1 MAFITGSRKQISFL
15 PPKIDDY
22 VGKEDPVRVYDAFV
36 ESLNLHEMGIII
48 DPCQAGAHSFEPKA
62 MLKLIV
68 YGYSYGIRSSRKL
81 ERACYHNL
89 SFMWLISGV
98 LPDYRTIARFRSDNK
113 EAIKQVLKQNV
124 KLCVELGLIEGNTLF
139 LDGSKFRA
147 NASINNTWDEER
159 CRKSLEIAEKNI
171 ERIMEEAEQIDKE
184 EANAGTL
191 VKLDEELRDQK
202 KMQAKVQEIVKTLKE
217 TGKEKINTTDKDSV
231 NGKTRQGSHA
241 IINCQVTTDE
251 KYGLIVQG
259 EAVSQN
265 NDLNQLTPQLEQ
277 ATETL
282 GKAPEKAITD
292 AGYFSLKDLEKVPEG
307 IKVIMPTRK
316 QAQKENRKT
325 EVKPFSIEEFSYD
338 KERDV
343 YICPEGKILENKGI
357 AFGSQEKISYK
368 ARGKECMGCKHFGIC
383 TTSKNGRWVVRM
395 VKQEEQK
402 KRLEEIYHEEESQK
416 LYKLRKEKAEL
427 PFGHMKRNLG
437 AGQFMLRGREK
448 INAELSILST
458 CFNIARMMTIIGIP
472 MLIAKLNSM

>member
-22 VGKEDPVRVYDAFV
+22 VGKEDPVRVYDAFI
-36 ESLNLHEMGIII
+36 ESLDLREMGIII

-89 SFMWLISGV
+89 SFMWLVSGI

-113 EAIKQVLKQNV
+113 EAIKQILRQNV
-124 KLCVELGLIEGNTLF
+124 KLCIKVGMIEGNTLF
-139 LDGSKFRA
+139 VDGSKFRA

-159 CRKSLEIAEKNI
+159 CKKRLEIAEKNI
-171 ERIMEEAEQIDKE
+171 ERIMEEAEQRDKE
-184 EANAGTL
+184 EDSGGTL
-191 VKLDEELRDQK
+191 VKLNEELQGQK

-231 NGKTRQGSHA
+231 NGKSRQGSHA
-241 IINCQVTTDE
+241 IMNCEVTTDE
-251 KYGLIVQG
+251 KHGLI
-259 EAVSQN
+259 AVSQN
-265 NDLNQLTPQLEQ
+265 NDLNQLSPQVEQ
-277 ATETL
+277 STETL
-282 GKAPEKAITD
+282 GKPPAAVVSD
-292 AGYFSLKDLEKVPEG
+292 AGYFSLKDIEKVPENV
-307 IKVIMPTRK
+307 KVIMPSRR
-316 QAQKENRKT
+316 QAQKENQKT
-325 EVKPFSIEEFSYD
+325 EGEPFSIEEFSYD

-343 YICPEGKILENKGI
+343 SICPEGKILENKGI

-368 ARGKECMGCKHFGIC
+368 ARGKECMGCKHFGTC

-402 KRLEEIYHEEESQK
+402 KRLEEIYQEEESQK

-448 INAELSILST
+448 VNAELSILST